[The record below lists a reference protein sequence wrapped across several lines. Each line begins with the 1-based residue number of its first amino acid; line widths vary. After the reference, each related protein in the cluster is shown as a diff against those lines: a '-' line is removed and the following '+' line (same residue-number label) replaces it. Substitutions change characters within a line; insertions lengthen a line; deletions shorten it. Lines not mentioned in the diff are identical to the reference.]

1 MSNEAPEHPTAEVNA
16 ILESLGWK
24 PAGTD
29 RFGRATFVG
38 PWDPRIKVVVLTTG
52 EVNATCELADEVTVW
67 SADGIDA
74 IRARCESS
82 TKA

>member
-1 MSNEAPEHPTAEVNA
+1 MSNEATAAVGA
-16 ILESLGWK
+16 MLESLGWT

-29 RFGRATFVG
+29 RFGRAMFTNPAG
-38 PWDPRIKVVVLTTG
+38 GLRIKLTMLTTG
-52 EVNATCELADEVTVW
+52 EVNATCELADEATLW